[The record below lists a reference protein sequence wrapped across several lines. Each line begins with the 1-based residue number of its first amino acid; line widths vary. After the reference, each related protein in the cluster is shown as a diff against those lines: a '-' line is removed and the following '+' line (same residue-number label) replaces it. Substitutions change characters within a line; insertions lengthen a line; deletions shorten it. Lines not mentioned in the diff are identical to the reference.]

1 MNKYYVLAL
10 QELANSRREDREND
24 HAIWAGEME
33 GGENIYPEVSYEVSC
48 VTRLKNWKNTNRT
61 GYSHD
66 TVWWMF
72 LFRVSGQVNLNFSG
86 LDPPANATV
95 HLGDVASR
103 FLLSRV
109 DLPTSKWRAQS
120 TVLPDLKDSHLCLLR
135 QSEFTCRSPKLTTC
149 CIQGFCCFFFF
160 FNRVSNVL
168 DDSAV
173 NCGLTLHLSGFISCV
188 FGSGILSPAIVVI
201 ETICVSSESPL
212 NPWLLSGLGMC
223 V

>member
-24 HAIWAGEME
+24 QAIWAEEME

-72 LFRVSGQVNLNFSG
+72 LFRVSGQVNLNFSS

-160 FNRVSNVL
+160 LIESVMFWMTLRLTVVWPCTSVVL
-168 DDSAV
+168 LAV
-173 NCGLTLHLSGFISCV
+173 CLALGSSLQLLSLLRLFV
-188 FGSGILSPAIVVI
+188 SPANL
-201 ETICVSSESPL
+201 P
-212 NPWLLSGLGMC
+212 
-223 V
+223 

>member
-1 MNKYYVLAL
+1 
-10 QELANSRREDREND
+10 
-24 HAIWAGEME
+24 ME
-33 GGENIYPEVSYEVSC
+33 GGGNIYPEVSCQVSC
-48 VTRLKNWKNTNRT
+48 VTGLKNWKNTNRT
-61 GYSHD
+61 GCSHD

-72 LFRVSGQVNLNFSG
+72 LFHVSGQVNLNFSS

-95 HLGDVASR
+95 HLGDVVSR
-103 FLLSRV
+103 FLPRFLHRLLLISPH
-109 DLPTSKWRAQS
+109 LNGEQS
-120 TVLPDLKDSHLCLLR
+120 TVLPDLKDSHLCLLW
-135 QSEFTCRSPKLTTC
+135 QSEFTCRSPKLATC
-149 CIQGFCCFFFF
+149 CTQGFCCLFFF
-160 FNRVSNVL
+160 FNRASNVL
-168 DDSAV
+168 DESAV